1 MFPKQCKQNGHA
13 HQYPVPPST
22 VFENMLNLWVQ
33 VLEGALVCKP
43 GEAKVHLQLD
53 AYVQATAQQCKL
65 FLQKERVP
73 AGRPRLKAL
82 ASSSTIREA
91 LQGACIIEF
100 PVLHVY
106 LASDAPQIT

>member
-1 MFPKQCKQNGHA
+1 M
-13 HQYPVPPST
+13 
-22 VFENMLNLWVQ
+22 VQ

-43 GEAKVHLQLD
+43 GAAKEHLQLD
-53 AYVQATAQQCKL
+53 AYVQATAQQCKM

-73 AGRPRLKAL
+73 AGQPRLKPL
-82 ASSSTIREA
+82 ASSSTLREA